1 MTVVPPRVTR
11 TLLAFNIVDPW
22 IVGYNQPWISQ
33 FLYYPSQMVLT
44 KCMLY
49 CCILPA
55 LILEFA
61 TEPIFIF
68 VVLTYQFSTTIVSGA
83 QYYWV
88 KLCGWFL
95 WKVRRHINLRIE
107 AQRRYLEKMTEEHRY
122 LSTIIGKPHRPSK
135 SLPSLCKE
143 SESDTRECTSDSEAV
158 GTGYLNSTSEFPE
171 LSRGYSSQ
179 KDTCSEEIQAQK
191 RPRAVDFPRFELPLN
206 GLESCDLRD

>member
-1 MTVVPPRVTR
+1 
-11 TLLAFNIVDPW
+11 
-22 IVGYNQPWISQ
+22 
-33 FLYYPSQMVLT
+33 MVLT

-122 LSTIIGKPHRPSK
+122 LSTVIGKPHRPSK

-179 KDTCSEEIQAQK
+179 KDTSSEEIQAQK
-191 RPRAVDFPRFELPLN
+191 RPRAVDKFFQGLN
-206 GLESCDLRD
+206 FHWMVWNLVILEISSCWVLIVKLFFFFFFSLTVTVNGQSPVLSSFCF